1 MAEAEADLRGRTLV
15 KDPKGRIGVVVSCQN
30 PDCGDE
36 FVLVEFNGSSG
47 TEKTE
52 RQKLVAMGSLKIEFG
67 IGCVKCAYHY
77 GRVCCRYWRPASAFV
92 PTDGQ
97 KKPTDIYPY
106 CQQR

>member
-15 KDPKGRIGVVVSCQN
+15 KDPEGRIGVVVGFGSSLQ
-30 PDCGDE
+30 GSE
-36 FVLVEFNGSSG
+36 VLVEFNGSSG

-67 IGCVKCAYHY
+67 IECVKCVFRS
-77 GRVCCRYWRPASAFV
+77 GRVCCRYWKPASAFV

-106 CQQR
+106 CQRP